1 MAAASED
8 RVIAH
13 QLPGSVS
20 VVAAQGEIDK
30 ATVAEI
36 EQRVRAALAD
46 GPRLVVIDLVGARL
60 SEPENLSAFYR
71 SLRDLRANAQLSLVG
86 LDRRAQWVLEL
97 CDIEGL
103 EAHSTVNAAVASSD
117 IECSRRH
124 VRWWRIARARL
135 RGTPGRRQTTSV

>member
-1 MAAASED
+1 MAAPSED

-30 ATVAEI
+30 GTVAAI
-36 EQRVRAALAD
+36 EQRVRSALAD
-46 GPRLVVIDLVGARL
+46 GPRLIVLDLLGARL
-60 SEPENLSAFYR
+60 IEPESLSAFYR
-71 SLRDLRANAQLSLVG
+71 SLRDLSANAQLSLVG

-103 EAHSTVNAAVASSD
+103 EAHSTITAAVASSE
-117 IECSRRH
+117 IERSRRH
-124 VRWWRIARARL
+124 LRWWRIARARL
-135 RGTPGRRQTTSV
+135 RGTPGRRQTTGV